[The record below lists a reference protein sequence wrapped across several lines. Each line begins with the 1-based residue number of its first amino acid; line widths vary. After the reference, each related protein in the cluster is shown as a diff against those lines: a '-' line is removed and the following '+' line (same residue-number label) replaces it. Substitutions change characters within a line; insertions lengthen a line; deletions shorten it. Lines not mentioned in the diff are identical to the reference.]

1 MSKVKTVKKTKE
13 VNIEVE
19 EVKEVKEKVEKFK
32 YEVKL
37 SINDEVRVKKTN
49 DVYETL
55 RAEEIPEIVSG
66 MTEIEVKNIETG
78 TISNRSLRNFETKR
92 LFGDDVGLRVMA
104 DMMLSEII

>member
-37 SINDEVRVKKTN
+37 SINVDK
-49 DVYETL
+49 DVPP
-55 RAEEIPEIVSG
+55 PEIVSG
-66 MTEIEVKNIETG
+66 DEDVVKE
-78 TISNRSLRNFETKR
+78 
-92 LFGDDVGLRVMA
+92 A
-104 DMMLSEII
+104 